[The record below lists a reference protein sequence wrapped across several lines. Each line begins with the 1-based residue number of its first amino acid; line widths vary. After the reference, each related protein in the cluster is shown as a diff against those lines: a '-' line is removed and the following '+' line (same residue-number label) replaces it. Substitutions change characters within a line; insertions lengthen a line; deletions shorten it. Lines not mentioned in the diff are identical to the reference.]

1 MDCGNDDGNGPV
13 EQECHLLSPH
23 RHHSASSSISRGT
36 LLEGQTGS
44 LATTSRKG
52 AIMAE
57 EFSMDAAKTIIED
70 GIAQAQEL
78 MNNPDKIDAL
88 LADIDQK
95 IMGLPDAVKTGL
107 TNVPT
112 MASMIKSYVTKE
124 YPEVS
129 PKVVASMVA
138 AFLYLVKGKDL
149 LPDGIPVLG
158 YADDLAVIAL
168 AVKLNEPELEAFKAW
183 KAVQPTTDP
192 VAEA

>member
-1 MDCGNDDGNGPV
+1 
-13 EQECHLLSPH
+13 
-23 RHHSASSSISRGT
+23 
-36 LLEGQTGS
+36 
-44 LATTSRKG
+44 
-52 AIMAE
+52 MAE
-57 EFSMDAAKTIIED
+57 EFSVDAAKQAIEE

-78 MNNPDKIDAL
+78 LNDPEKIDAL
-88 LADIDQK
+88 LGDIDQK
-95 IMGLPDAVKTGL
+95 IMGLPETIKTGL
-107 TNVPT
+107 VAIPT
-112 MASMIKSYVTKE
+112 MASMIKAYATKE

-183 KAVQPTTDP
+183 QASKGVGT
-192 VAEA
+192 VGIEA

>member
-1 MDCGNDDGNGPV
+1 
-13 EQECHLLSPH
+13 
-23 RHHSASSSISRGT
+23 
-36 LLEGQTGS
+36 
-44 LATTSRKG
+44 
-52 AIMAE
+52 MAE
-57 EFSMDAAKTIIED
+57 EFSMDAAKQAIEE

-78 MNNPDKIDAL
+78 LNDPEKIDAL
-88 LADIDQK
+88 LGDIDQK
-95 IMGLPDAVKTGL
+95 IMGLPETIKTGL
-107 TNVPT
+107 IAIPT
-112 MASMIKSYVTKE
+112 MASMIKAYVTKE

-183 KAVQPTTDP
+183 QETKGVGT
-192 VAEA
+192 VGIEA

>member
-1 MDCGNDDGNGPV
+1 
-13 EQECHLLSPH
+13 
-23 RHHSASSSISRGT
+23 
-36 LLEGQTGS
+36 
-44 LATTSRKG
+44 
-52 AIMAE
+52 MAE

>member
-1 MDCGNDDGNGPV
+1 
-13 EQECHLLSPH
+13 
-23 RHHSASSSISRGT
+23 
-36 LLEGQTGS
+36 
-44 LATTSRKG
+44 
-52 AIMAE
+52 MAE
-57 EFSMDAAKTIIED
+57 EFSVDAAKKIIED

-78 MNNPDKIDAL
+78 MNNPEKIDAL

-95 IMGLPDAVKTGL
+95 IMGMPDTIKSGL
-107 TNVPT
+107 TSIPT
-112 MASMIKSYVTKE
+112 MASMIKAYVTQE

-168 AVKLNEPELEAFKAW
+168 AVKLNEPELEAFKVWQDA
-183 KAVQPTTDP
+183 QPTNLPAT
-192 VAEA
+192 EI